1 MPIWQAIV
9 GVSVLVAAALAALG
23 AVPIVPAPEQVPI
36 VYVHAFGNTT
46 LGCLASRAAGGARSW
61 LQALVLGHVYAV
73 YTWILFP
80 VLARSTARQVA
91 ARRDW
96 ARTDREPLRSSAA
109 V

>member
-1 MPIWQAIV
+1 
-9 GVSVLVAAALAALG
+9 
-23 AVPIVPAPEQVPI
+23 
-36 VYVHAFGNTT
+36 VYVLAFGNTT

-61 LQALVLGHVYAV
+61 LHALVLGHVYAV

-96 ARTDREPLRSSAA
+96 ARTDREPLRSSTA